1 MTNPH
6 LETFLNHFKQ
16 FVVNSTLVKLSLGN
30 YKGIALELKNVY
42 VKPVVIKREA
52 KLSFTYRYK
61 TRDIVKNFSLEEGQ
75 VLVQSLL
82 DSGFNVATVHGLEE
96 ELQFEVLPSG
106 KSVLRVKQVSNTE
119 TVNLDHNRKKKRL
132 VESNGSSYLSDL
144 GITDEAGVV
153 YQNAQ
158 DKFKQIN
165 RYVEILAP
173 MLGDLLK
180 QDEITAVDM
189 GSGKGYLT
197 FALYDY
203 LVNTKQKVVKVE
215 GIEYREDLVELCNK
229 IASDS
234 NFSDLKFRQGTIQE
248 FDAKADL
255 LIALHACDTATD
267 DAIYKGIKG
276 DAKLIVVAPCCHKQ
290 VRKEMEKGAGDR
302 VLSLITSYG
311 ILLERQAEMVT
322 DALRSLYLEYMGYKT
337 KVFQFISDSHTPKN
351 VMIVGAKRSE
361 SEQLSTQRKAEIKI
375 QIDQSL
381 KFFGLR
387 YHQLGKL
394 LGL

>member
-1 MTNPH
+1 MTQPH
-6 LETFLNHFKQ
+6 LETFINNIKQ
-16 FVVNSTLVKLSLGN
+16 SIDISSFVKLSLGN
-30 YKGIALELKNVY
+30 YKGSELDLKNVY
-42 VKPVVIKREA
+42 VKPIHIKREF

-61 TRDIVKNFSLEEGQ
+61 TKDIVKNFSPENGLPL
-75 VLVQSLL
+75 LVSLL
-82 DSGFNVATVHGLEE
+82 NSGFNVATLVNLEQE
-96 ELQFEVLPSG
+96 IQFEILPSG
-106 KSVLRVKQVSNTE
+106 KSVLRLKLVTTSASINV
-119 TVNLDHNRKKKRL
+119 DHNRIKKRL
-132 VESNGSSYLSDL
+132 VEAQGSAYLHAL
-144 GITDEAGVV
+144 GISDTSGVV

-158 DKFKQIN
+158 DKYKQIN

-173 MLGDLLK
+173 MLTDLLK

-234 NFSDLKFRQGTIQE
+234 NFSDLKFKQGSIQE
-248 FDAKADL
+248 FDTKADL
-255 LIALHACDTATD
+255 FIALHACDTATD

-290 VRKEMEKGAGDR
+290 VRKEMEKGGGDK
-302 VLSLITSYG
+302 VLSLITSHG

-351 VMIVGAKRSE
+351 VMIVGSKRSA
-361 SEQLSTQRKAEIKI
+361 SEQLSAQRMEEIRL
-375 QIDQSL
+375 QIAQSL
-381 KFFGLR
+381 DFFGVK

-394 LGL
+394 LDL